1 MSNKRHHL
9 AEEAPDV
16 EEMGTQ
22 DEDNDI
28 IPTSHRR
35 KDHQEIT
42 NQTTYTL
49 EEVAEMM
56 GVTRERVRQIQQ
68 KALMKI
74 RRKLN
79 REGKNLDDFLPD

>member
-1 MSNKRHHL
+1 MSKRHHL

-16 EEMGTQ
+16 EEMGAQ
-22 DEDNDI
+22 DEDNEI
-28 IPTSHRR
+28 IYTRAKR
-35 KDHQEIT
+35 KDNEIT

-56 GVTRERVRQIQQ
+56 GVTRERIRQIQQ

-74 RRKLN
+74 RRKLS
-79 REGKNLDDFLPD
+79 REGKNLNDFLPD

>member
-1 MSNKRHHL
+1 MSKRHHL
-9 AEEAPDV
+9 AEEAPDI
-16 EEMGTQ
+16 EEVGAI

-28 IPTSHRR
+28 IYTPPKRR
-35 KDHQEIT
+35 EHTEIT

-74 RRKLN
+74 RRKLS